1 MLDGASPSTALLAGA
16 VVAYLI
22 GAIPIGYVIA
32 RIFGVADIRSH
43 GSGTIGATNVL
54 RTAGKTPAILTLIGD
69 VAKGAVAVAAGGA
82 MASQEPG
89 GSAVAAVAAV
99 IGNCWSIFLGFR
111 GGKGVATGLGA
122 MLRLMP
128 LAVVPSAL
136 VFLIV
141 VATTRFVS
149 LGSLLGTAGLP
160 VVALALGYPR
170 AAVVAAA
177 AVAAII
183 VARHHENIARLMR
196 GTENRLGQ
204 RAKAA

>member
-1 MLDGASPSTALLAGA
+1 MLDGASPSIAVLAGA
-16 VVAYLI
+16 VLAYLI
-22 GAIPIGYVIA
+22 GAIPIGYLIA
-32 RIFGVADIRSH
+32 RVFGIADIRRH
-43 GSGTIGATNVL
+43 GSGNIGMTNVL
-54 RTAGKTPAILTLIGD
+54 RTAGKTPAILTLVGD

-82 MASQEPG
+82 VAGQEPI

-128 LAVVPSAL
+128 LAVLPPAV
-136 VFLIV
+136 VFLVV

-183 VARHHENIARLMR
+183 VARHHENITRLMR
-196 GTENRLGQ
+196 GTETRIGQ